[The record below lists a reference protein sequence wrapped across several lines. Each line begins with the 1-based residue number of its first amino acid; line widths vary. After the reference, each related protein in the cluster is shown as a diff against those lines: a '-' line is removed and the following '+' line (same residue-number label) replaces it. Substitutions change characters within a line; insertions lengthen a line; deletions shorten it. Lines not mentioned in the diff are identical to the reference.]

1 MQKNLF
7 IHQTERRRLWFADF
21 RPEPAPEPAPQ
32 PADAAP
38 AAATGTILAQPTCA
52 RRPTL
57 VFMKHFLIRLL
68 AIAWFS
74 FLATGTGYAQQPDN
88 LAPIGAALRHGSS
101 RELAQYLAPSVE
113 VGFSGQKENYN
124 AAQAELVIRDFFAKS
139 APSAFDFIHQGASP
153 QGIQYA
159 IGRYTSRG
167 GVYRVYIKL
176 KPDKGSPIVDTL
188 DFTKE

>member
-1 MQKNLF
+1 MKYF
-7 IHQTERRRLWFADF
+7 ILRLVLAVWCGLLT
-21 RPEPAPEPAPQ
+21 
-32 PADAAP
+32 
-38 AAATGTILAQPTCA
+38 TGI
-52 RRPTL
+52 
-57 VFMKHFLIRLL
+57 
-68 AIAWFS
+68 S
-74 FLATGTGYAQQPDN
+74 YAQLPDN

-124 AAQAELVIRDFFAKS
+124 ATQAELVVRDFFTKS

-159 IGRYTSRG
+159 IGRYTGRG

-176 KPDKGSPIVDTL
+176 KAGKGTPIIDTL